1 MATNYPTSLD
11 ALTNPTSS
19 DSMSSPSHSG
29 QHADAND
36 AIEALQAKVGV
47 NSSAV
52 TTSLDYRVTQLE
64 SGGGSMTTSATAPS
78 SPSDGDMWY
87 DTSTGRTYV
96 YYDDGSS
103 QQWVEFGA
111 APDAGIMHVSSS
123 APSSPNAGDMWYDT
137 DDGTTSLYYDD
148 GSSTQ
153 WVQFGA
159 APVTTGSLVFIS
171 RTTIG
176 SAVSSV
182 TVSGAFSANYDAYRI
197 IMTGGGASANPDLRL
212 TLGASTTSYYY
223 GLSVRTY
230 GGITID
236 AQLSNGAFIH
246 VGTSSPQSH
255 YVMLD
260 ITNPFAAKET
270 TMTALLTYAH
280 GGGAGGYSGGYHAS
294 ATSYTDFTITPN
306 TGTLT
311 GGTIDVYGYAKA

>member
-36 AIEALQAKVGV
+36 AIEALQSKVGV
-47 NSSAV
+47 DSSAV

-148 GSSTQ
+148 GSSQQ

-159 APVTTGSLVFIS
+159 APVTTGGILQVVTATYSTEEANTSMTFVATSLEASITPSSTDSKILVFASVPYRSDRAANFYSGDARFAIY
-171 RTTIG
+171 RNNTT
-176 SAVSSV
+176 SLYESYTQKWYSTTASSNRDLM
-182 TVSGAFSANYDAYRI
+182 GNKE
-197 IMTGGGASANPDLRL
+197 MTWLDSP
-212 TLGASTTSYYY
+212 STTS
-223 GLSVRTY
+223 STTY
-230 GGITID
+230 TVY
-236 AQLSNGAFIH
+236 ARGATGQSLQVFDD
-246 VGTSSPQSH
+246 SSTG
-255 YVMLD
+255 Y
-260 ITNPFAAKET
+260 
-270 TMTALLTYAH
+270 LTLVEF
-280 GGGAGGYSGGYHAS
+280 G
-294 ATSYTDFTITPN
+294 
-306 TGTLT
+306 
-311 GGTIDVYGYAKA
+311 